1 MNVFDPICTLIKMKC
16 SWSCPCHE
24 AALPAAQ
31 ILVREGWRG
40 VFVRPGLDLR
50 SECECVLLPRE
61 PASNLLRSH
70 PTLQPTLPQLCY
82 KWEPASPC
90 RLLPS
95 PLKQSRHGWR
105 AKNSKTTA
113 PVSGG
118 RSVRCWGQE
127 ELPAPLAIVHCLTQ
141 PLTFKFTARRAS
153 VLQAGSC
160 RNVQIT
166 ISGGEFRK

>member
-118 RSVRCWGQE
+118 RSVR
-127 ELPAPLAIVHCLTQ
+127 
-141 PLTFKFTARRAS
+141 
-153 VLQAGSC
+153 VLG
-160 RNVQIT
+160 
-166 ISGGEFRK
+166 SGGAPCTLGHRSLPDSATDIQVYSQESVSAAGRKLQKRSNNHLRRRV